1 MNKTRIHIFQHV
13 PYEGP
18 GSIADWLSAQG
29 YEYSIIRLYEK
40 GYTFPALEEM
50 DALIVLGGPMGVY
63 DEWDHPW
70 LYREKAFIEDCMDA
84 GKKVLGIC
92 LGAQLIA
99 CCLGARVCTA
109 TQKEIGWYPVVPTP
123 ECSTVPWLQ
132 ELFREQPFVFHWHGD
147 QFDIPY
153 DESIHVLSSQAN
165 KRQAFVKGEQVIAL
179 QFHAELTEDW
189 LAGMLEQGR
198 QELKAA
204 PYIQAQADIE
214 AGSRHIDSCRQLM
227 DTILQHWLHPDTC
240 A

>member
-1 MNKTRIHIFQHV
+1 MNKARIHIFQHV

-18 GSIADWLSAQG
+18 GSIADWLSAQD
-29 YEYSIIRLYEK
+29 YSFTVTRFYEK
-40 GYTFPALEEM
+40 GYSFPTVEAI
-50 DALIVLGGPMGVY
+50 DALIILGGPMGVY

-70 LYREKAFIEDCMDA
+70 LYREKMFIEDCIDA

-109 TQKEIGWYPVVPTP
+109 TQREIGWFPVTPTP
-123 ECSTVPWLQ
+123 ECGSVPWLQ
-132 ELFREQPFVFHWHGD
+132 QLFREQPLVFHWHGD

-165 KRQAFVKGEQVIAL
+165 KRQAFVKGKQVIAL
-179 QFHAELTEDW
+179 QFHAELTEEW
-189 LAGMLEQGR
+189 LSGMLQQGA
-198 QELKAA
+198 QELKAG
-204 PYIQAQADIE
+204 PYIQTKAEIE
-214 AGSRHIDSCRQLM
+214 EHYSAIGSCQRLM
-227 DTILQHWLHPDTC
+227 EAILHNWLHPYTC